1 MMDSGMRFE
10 TAEVYAVHHARLRRL
25 VARRVPDAAA
35 VDDIVHDVF
44 VKLALAHGSIRSI
57 DRIGVWLGRVAANA
71 VADYYRAQRPTLPL
85 PDNLPAI
92 TSQRDLRVEVAACL
106 RPLIAALPAKYRDA
120 LIWSELD
127 GLTQREVA
135 QKLGL
140 SLPGA
145 KSRVQRGR
153 MLLRQRL
160 LDCFD
165 IERDGDSI
173 VACRSRDPACR
184 CGPDADSRSI

>member
-1 MMDSGMRFE
+1 MMDAEVRGE
-10 TAEVYAVHHARLRRL
+10 TAAVYAVHRHRLRRL

-44 VKLALAHGSIRSI
+44 VKFALACGSIRSI
-57 DRIGVWLGRVAANA
+57 DRIGGWLNRVAANA
-71 VADYYRAQRPTLPL
+71 VADYYRAQRPTAPL
-85 PDNLPAI
+85 PDDLPAI
-92 TSQRDLRVEVAACL
+92 TPQRDLHLEVAACL
-106 RPLIAALPAKYRDA
+106 RPLIAALPPKYRDA
-120 LIWSELD
+120 LIWSELE

-135 QKLGL
+135 QRLGL

-153 MLLRQRL
+153 MRLRKRVL
-160 LDCFD
+160 ECFD

-184 CGPDADSRSI
+184 CGPDADSRSP